1 MADRLGAEQTL
12 KNDPTSRDI
21 RVSRFFS
28 GWSCRAGMADC
39 RAKNRV
45 SRPLRKFLRRSL
57 DNVERS
63 VMSQTANSQPPQIK
77 SRIGAI
83 LRATSGN
90 FLEQFDFFLFG
101 FYASYIA
108 KAFFPSENETAA
120 LLNTFGVFWLGALMR
135 PVGAI
140 VLGAYID
147 RIGRRLG
154 LIVTLAIMAAGTVI
168 ITICPTY
175 ASIGVAAPVIVLIGR
190 LLQGFSA
197 GVELGGVSVYL
208 SEIATPGNKGF
219 YTSFQSSSQQ
229 VAIFVAAI
237 IGYALNEL
245 VTGDSFAFLAGIEF
259 AKWRIPFFI
268 GCLIIPFI
276 FFLRRTLEETPEFLA
291 MKKHPSTSEVFSSA
305 AVTGKIIVL
314 GMMMAVLTTTTFYF
328 VTVYTPTF
336 GKSVLKLSSQ
346 DALLVTL
353 LVAVTNFIWNPVGGA
368 VSYRLGRKPVL
379 LAIACLSL
387 VTAYPALH
395 WLVAAPTFGK
405 MLAVEMMFSFYFGV
419 YSGTMLG
426 ALVEVVPAHVRT
438 TCFSLAFALAAGL
451 FGTFTPFASTWLI
464 DHTGDKASPG
474 FWLMCAATLGIV
486 AALVIYRGGKT
497 IATRDV
503 VPA

>member
-1 MADRLGAEQTL
+1 MS
-12 KNDPTSRDI
+12 PT
-21 RVSRFFS
+21 
-28 GWSCRAGMADC
+28 
-39 RAKNRV
+39 
-45 SRPLRKFLRRSL
+45 P
-57 DNVERS
+57 E
-63 VMSQTANSQPPQIK
+63 SQPPQIK
-77 SRIGAI
+77 NRLGAI

-120 LLNTFGVFWLGALMR
+120 LLNAFGVFWLGALMR

-147 RIGRRLG
+147 RIGRRKG
-154 LIVTLAIMAAGTVI
+154 LIVTLAIMAAGTV
-168 ITICPTY
+168 TIALCPTY
-175 ASIGVAAPVIVLIGR
+175 ASIGLAAPVIVLIGR

-219 YTSFQSSSQQ
+219 YTSFQSASQQ

-237 IGYALNEL
+237 IGFVLSEMMAADT
-245 VTGDSFAFLAGIEF
+245 VASWG
-259 AKWRIPFFI
+259 WRIPFFI

-305 AVTGKIIVL
+305 AVNWKIIVL
-314 GMMMAVLTTTTFYF
+314 GMMLAAMTTVTFYF

-336 GKSVLKLSSQ
+336 GKTVLKLSSQ

-368 VSYRLGRKPVL
+368 LSDRVGRKPVL
-379 LAIACLSL
+379 LAIAGLSF
-387 VTAYPALH
+387 VTAYPALL
-395 WLVAAPTFGK
+395 WLTAAPTFGK
-405 MLAVEMMFSFYFGV
+405 MLAVELMFSLYFGV

-426 ALVEVVPAHVRT
+426 ALVEVVPAHIRT
-438 TCFSLAFALAAGL
+438 TCFSLAFALAAAL
-451 FGTFTPFASTWLI
+451 FGTFTPFAATSLI
-464 DHTGDKASPG
+464 AMTGDRASPG
-474 FWLMCAATLGIV
+474 FWLMCAAASGFV
-486 AALVIYRGGKT
+486 AAMVIYRSG
-497 IATRDV
+497 AVEAREAAV
-503 VPA
+503 AAQQV

>member
-1 MADRLGAEQTL
+1 VVF
-12 KNDPTSRDI
+12 RD
-21 RVSRFFS
+21 VCVQLEEK
-28 GWSCRAGMADC
+28 G
-39 RAKNRV
+39 
-45 SRPLRKFLRRSL
+45 
-57 DNVERS
+57 
-63 VMSQTANSQPPQIK
+63 VMSQSGTSETPQIK

-101 FYASYIA
+101 FYASAIA

-120 LLNTFGVFWLGALMR
+120 LLNAFGVFWLGALMR

-147 RIGRRLG
+147 RIGRRQG
-154 LIVTLAIMAAGTVI
+154 LIVTLGIMAVGTIVI
-168 ITICPTY
+168 AFCPAYATIG
-175 ASIGVAAPVIVLIGR
+175 IAAPIIVLIGR

-208 SEIATPGNKGF
+208 AEISTPGNRGF

-229 VAIFVAAI
+229 VAIFVASI
-237 IGYALNEL
+237 IGYLLSEIMPPAT
-245 VTGDSFAFLAGIEF
+245 VAAWG
-259 AKWRIPFFI
+259 WRIPFFI

-276 FFLRRTLEETPEFLA
+276 FVLRRTLEETPAFLA
-291 MKKHPSTSEVFSSA
+291 MKKHPSASEVFASA
-305 AVTGKIIVL
+305 VANWRIVIL

-336 GKSVLKLSSQ
+336 GKTVLKLSTS

-368 VSYRLGRKPVL
+368 LSDRIGRKPVL

-387 VTAYPALH
+387 VTAYPALS
-395 WLVAAPTFGK
+395 WLITSPTFGK

-474 FWLMCAATLGIV
+474 FWLMFAATLGII
-486 AALVIYRGGKT
+486 AALSIYRGGRT
-497 IATRDV
+497 MATREAV
-503 VPA
+503 AA

>member
-1 MADRLGAEQTL
+1 MT
-12 KNDPTSRDI
+12 PS
-21 RVSRFFS
+21 SS
-28 GWSCRAGMADC
+28 S
-39 RAKNRV
+39 
-45 SRPLRKFLRRSL
+45 
-57 DNVERS
+57 
-63 VMSQTANSQPPQIK
+63 PPAQIK

-101 FYASYIA
+101 FYARYIA
-108 KAFFPSENETAA
+108 AAFFPSHDETAA

-147 RIGRRLG
+147 KIGRRKG
-154 LIVTLAIMAAGTVI
+154 LIVTLSIMAIGT
-168 ITICPTY
+168 ITIAFCPTY
-175 ASIGVAAPVIVLIGR
+175 ATIGVAAPIIVLGGR

-219 YTSFQSSSQQ
+219 YTSFQSASQQ
-229 VAIFVAAI
+229 VAIFVAAT
-237 IGYALNEL
+237 IGFALSEL
-245 VTGDSFAFLAGIEF
+245 IPAETVAAWG
-259 AKWRIPFFI
+259 WRIPFFI

-291 MKKHPSTSEVFSSA
+291 MKKHPTTSEVFRLA
-305 AVTGKIIVL
+305 AANWKIIVL
-314 GMMMAVLTTTTFYF
+314 GMMVAVLTTTTFYF

-336 GKSVLKLSSQ
+336 GRNVLKLTSH

-368 VSYRLGRKPVL
+368 VSDRIGRKPVL
-379 LAIACLSL
+379 LFIACMSL

-405 MLAVEMMFSFYFGV
+405 MLVVEMMFSFYFGV

-426 ALVEVVPAHVRT
+426 ALVEVVPKHVRT
-438 TCFSLAFALAAGL
+438 TCFSMAFALAAGL
-451 FGTFTPFASTWLI
+451 FGTFTPVASTLLI
-464 DHTGDKASPG
+464 KYTDDKASPA
-474 FWLMCAATLGIV
+474 FWLMCAAAIGIV

-497 IATRDV
+497 IAAQEALAT
-503 VPA
+503 

>member
-1 MADRLGAEQTL
+1 
-12 KNDPTSRDI
+12 
-21 RVSRFFS
+21 
-28 GWSCRAGMADC
+28 
-39 RAKNRV
+39 
-45 SRPLRKFLRRSL
+45 
-57 DNVERS
+57 
-63 VMSQTANSQPPQIK
+63 MSQSPSSPHPQLK

-83 LRATSGN
+83 LRSTSGN

-101 FYASYIA
+101 FYAPYIA

-147 RIGRRLG
+147 RIGRRKG
-154 LIVTLAIMAAGTVI
+154 LIVTLTIMAIGTV
-168 ITICPTY
+168 TIAVCPTY

-237 IGYALNEL
+237 LGYMLSEMVPAAT
-245 VTGDSFAFLAGIEF
+245 VAAWG
-259 AKWRIPFFI
+259 WRIPFFV
-268 GCLIIPFI
+268 GCIIIPFI
-276 FFLRRTLEETPEFLA
+276 FLLRRTLEETPEFLA
-291 MKKHPSTSEVFSSA
+291 MKKHPSTSEVFRSA
-305 AVTGKIIVL
+305 AANWKIVVL

-336 GKSVLKLSSQ
+336 GKTVLKLTSH

-368 VSYRLGRKPVL
+368 VSDRLGRKPVL
-379 LAIACLSL
+379 LTIACLSL

-426 ALVEVVPAHVRT
+426 ALVEVVPQHVRT

-451 FGTFTPFASTWLI
+451 FGTFTPFAATWLI
-464 DHTGDKASPG
+464 NQTGDKASPG
-474 FWLMCAATLGIV
+474 FWLMCAAVLGIF
-486 AALVIYRGGKT
+486 AALTIYRGGKA
-497 IATRDV
+497 IATQEAV
-503 VPA
+503 AT

>member
-1 MADRLGAEQTL
+1 
-12 KNDPTSRDI
+12 
-21 RVSRFFS
+21 
-28 GWSCRAGMADC
+28 
-39 RAKNRV
+39 
-45 SRPLRKFLRRSL
+45 
-57 DNVERS
+57 
-63 VMSQTANSQPPQIK
+63 MSQTASQQIPQLK

-101 FYASYIA
+101 FYASAIA
-108 KAFFPSENETAA
+108 KAFFPSTDDTAA

-147 RIGRRLG
+147 RIGRRQG
-154 LIVTLAIMAAGTVI
+154 LIVTLAIMAAGTVVI
-168 ITICPTY
+168 AFCPSY
-175 ASIGVAAPVIVLIGR
+175 ATIGVAAPVIVLLGR

-208 SEIATPGNKGF
+208 SEIATPGNRGF

-237 IGYALNEL
+237 LGYILSESMDAAT
-245 VTGDSFAFLAGIEF
+245 VTAWG
-259 AKWRIPFFI
+259 WRIPFFV
-268 GCLIIPFI
+268 GCMIIPLI

-291 MKKHPSTSEVFSSA
+291 MKKHPTASEVFASA
-305 AVTGKIIVL
+305 LANWRIVVL
-314 GMMMAVLTTTTFYF
+314 GMMIAVLTTTTFYF

-336 GKSVLKLSSQ
+336 GKEVLKLSSA
-346 DALLVTL
+346 DALMVTV
-353 LVAVTNFIWNPVGGA
+353 LVAVGNFIWNPVGGA
-368 VSYRLGRKPVL
+368 LSDRIGRKPVL
-379 LAIACLSL
+379 LTIAALSL

-395 WLVAAPTFGK
+395 WLVAEPSFGK

-426 ALVEVVPAHVRT
+426 ALVEIVPAHVRT
-438 TCFSLAFALAAGL
+438 TCFSLAFSLAAAL

-464 DHTGDKASPG
+464 KNTGDKASPG
-474 FWLMCAATLGIV
+474 FWLMFAAVLGIV
-486 AALVIYRGGKT
+486 AAATVYRGGRT
-497 IATRDV
+497 IATREAV
-503 VPA
+503 AA

>member
-1 MADRLGAEQTL
+1 
-12 KNDPTSRDI
+12 
-21 RVSRFFS
+21 
-28 GWSCRAGMADC
+28 
-39 RAKNRV
+39 
-45 SRPLRKFLRRSL
+45 
-57 DNVERS
+57 
-63 VMSQTANSQPPQIK
+63 MSQTSASQPPQIK

-147 RIGRRLG
+147 RIGRRKG
-154 LIVTLAIMAAGTVI
+154 LIVTLAIMALGTV
-168 ITICPTY
+168 TIAVCPTY

-208 SEIATPGNKGF
+208 SEIATPGNRGF
-219 YTSFQSSSQQ
+219 YTSFQSASQQ

-237 IGYALNEL
+237 IGFGLSEL
-245 VTGDSFAFLAGIEF
+245 MPAATVATWG
-259 AKWRIPFFI
+259 WRIPFFI

-305 AVTGKIIVL
+305 AVNWKIIAL
-314 GMMMAVLTTTTFYF
+314 GMMLAAMTTVTFYF

-336 GKSVLKLSSQ
+336 GKTVLKLSSQ

-368 VSYRLGRKPVL
+368 LSDRVGRRPVL
-379 LAIACLSL
+379 LAIAGLSF
-387 VTAYPALH
+387 VTAYPALL
-395 WLVAAPTFGK
+395 WLTAAPTFGK
-405 MLAVEMMFSFYFGV
+405 MLAVELMFSLYFGV

-426 ALVEVVPAHVRT
+426 ALVEIVPKHVRT
-438 TCFSLAFALAAGL
+438 TCFSLAFALAAAL
-451 FGTFTPFASTWLI
+451 FGTFTPFAATTLI
-464 DHTGDKASPG
+464 AMTGDRASPG
-474 FWLMCAATLGIV
+474 FWLMCAAASGFI
-486 AALVIYRGGKT
+486 AAIVIYRSGA
-497 IATRDV
+497 IEAREQAV
-503 VPA
+503 VAQQA